1 MSVLLIAAIV
11 FGTIT
16 AADLGNRRDGGGV
29 RGDSEQR
36 RKVGYVQSAV
46 RGEAPIAARQPRPL
60 TGDYSAAPAT
70 LVSAGWPVHVASGR
84 LAGVDRAAALKVLI
98 TGHHSTTRSS
108 KRSRTY
114 VLVDEE
120 F

>member
-16 AADLGNRRDGGGV
+16 AADLGNRRDGCGV

-60 TGDYSAAPAT
+60 TCDYSAYRRLFGGPGHARI
-70 LVSAGWPVHVASGR
+70 GRVASARG
-84 LAGVDRAAALKVLI
+84 
-98 TGHHSTTRSS
+98 
-108 KRSRTY
+108 
-114 VLVDEE
+114 
-120 F
+120 